1 MEQQNQSAA
10 ALDTCRPFDGDLA
23 STFEVEGPWAPGQWL
38 AGFQPEAR
46 VAADLQIPAAQDL
59 PFPGLELGPVIGK
72 GSFGYVCRGAL
83 GYLICAVK
91 VSLLDTMV
99 CIVIDML
106 TPSTTV
112 HLGQRPESWHWRL
125 DWTLCTVRG
134 QQQIAAGSGVVHPF
148 C

>member
-1 MEQQNQSAA
+1 M
-10 ALDTCRPFDGDLA
+10 A

-46 VAADLQIPAAQDL
+46 VTADLQIPAAEDL

-91 VSLLDTMV
+91 VPSLNFMV
-99 CIVIDML
+99 CIMVNIPD
-106 TPSTTV
+106 TRQT
-112 HLGQRPESWHWRL
+112 
-125 DWTLCTVRG
+125 
-134 QQQIAAGSGVVHPF
+134 
-148 C
+148 